1 MNKRLSS
8 DYLYNY
14 KWDYNSV
21 KATVQYGFRHNGWEE
36 EIPLTN
42 SLQIN
47 FIVCFCDIMWKD
59 NKVHMSWYGKNIFVM
74 KKEWA
79 KKNGITPLTYIHKD
93 TPFFNNDQWLA
104 RKWLNRI
111 IRGQTSVQQQ
121 LINVPSL
128 ASPQDFVLALEYA
141 EQEIN
146 NQKIDKQF
154 IINHGKDVV
163 WHQNFITNLV
173 AYLKTN
179 KNSGSLFPLLN
190 ILFEELERRD
200 SFLRIYDGMF
210 NHPVAKRNEYKILY
224 EEREWRS
231 MKLAQKLSDI
241 QYYPD
246 GRMYLGSNYN
256 LSFNDDDVEYIVL
269 EHHKDR
275 EDLINLIKTGNTLLT
290 EKSLNKIKLL
300 CKMKK
305 ILSRRMA
312 TGEVF

>member
-1 MNKRLSS
+1 M
-8 DYLYNY
+8 
-14 KWDYNSV
+14 
-21 KATVQYGFRHNGWEE
+21 
-36 EIPLTN
+36 
-42 SLQIN
+42 
-47 FIVCFCDIMWKD
+47 
-59 NKVHMSWYGKNIFVM
+59 
-74 KKEWA
+74 
-79 KKNGITPLTYIHKD
+79 
-93 TPFFNNDQWLA
+93 
-104 RKWLNRI
+104 
-111 IRGQTSVQQQ
+111 
-121 LINVPSL
+121 
-128 ASPQDFVLALEYA
+128 ALEYV

-154 IINHGKDVV
+154 IINHGNDVV
-163 WHQNFITNLV
+163 WHQNFINNLTT
-173 AYLKTN
+173 YLKSNTN
-179 KNSGSLFPLLN
+179 SSSLFPLIN

-210 NHPVAKRNEYKILY
+210 EHPIAKRNEYKILY

-231 MKLAQKLSDI
+231 MKLAQKQSDI

-305 ILSRRMA
+305 ILSKRMA